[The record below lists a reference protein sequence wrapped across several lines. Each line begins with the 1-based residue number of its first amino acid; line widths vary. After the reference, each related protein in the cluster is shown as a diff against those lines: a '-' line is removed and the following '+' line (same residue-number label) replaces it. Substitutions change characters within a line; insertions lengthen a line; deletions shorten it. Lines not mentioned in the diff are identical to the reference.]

1 MRKAAPPE
9 PDDPAPQPP
18 AEPDLDA
25 CCGQGCDPCVFDLY
39 EAARE
44 RYRAELQ
51 AWEERQARRE
61 RKTNGGFLR
70 SH

>member
-1 MRKAAPPE
+1 MRKAEPPE

-18 AEPDLDA
+18 PEPDLDA

-51 AWEERQARRE
+51 AWQQRQARRE
-61 RKTNGGFLR
+61 RNTNGGILR
-70 SH
+70 SR